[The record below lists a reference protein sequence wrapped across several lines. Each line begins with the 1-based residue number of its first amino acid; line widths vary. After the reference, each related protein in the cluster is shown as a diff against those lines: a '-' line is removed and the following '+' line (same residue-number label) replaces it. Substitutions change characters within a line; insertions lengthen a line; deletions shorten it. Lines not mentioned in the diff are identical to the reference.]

1 MHIKKPVAMHTQE
14 FLGDFESVINYYN
27 DDKSKS
33 IELGIVPNSLGKG
46 IKSVCTIGLSKTNI
60 NKVSREKKLR
70 VELLSAAY
78 DNDNEVCENII
89 STIAFDIMDLEDCK
103 PDFIIKN
110 TVSIYKK
117 DTDMKHILLY
127 DPFLWETSIL
137 EVEDLV
143 VTWLLLIPIS
153 NDELEYVDKFGIEK
167 LIDLF
172 DEKSINIFDINRK
185 SVI

>member
-1 MHIKKPVAMHTQE
+1 MHIKKPVAIHTQK
-14 FLGDFESVINYYN
+14 FLGDFKSVINYYN

-33 IELGIVPNSLGKG
+33 IELGIVQNALGNG

-60 NKVSREKKLR
+60 NKVTKEKKLR
-70 VELLSAAY
+70 VELLSASY
-78 DNDNEVCENII
+78 ENDNGLCENIL

-117 DTDMKHILLY
+117 DIDMKHILFY

-137 EVEDLV
+137 EIDDLI

-153 NDELEYVDKFGIEK
+153 DNELDYIDNYGIEK

-172 DEKSINIFDINRK
+172 AEKSINLFDINRK